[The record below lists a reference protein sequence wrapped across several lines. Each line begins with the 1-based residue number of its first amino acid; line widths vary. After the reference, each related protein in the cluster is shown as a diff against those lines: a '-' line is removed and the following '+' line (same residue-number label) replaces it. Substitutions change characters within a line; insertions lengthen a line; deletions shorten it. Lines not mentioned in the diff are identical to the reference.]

1 MAKNSVKSAPFFVRA
16 NIDCAATSGTYDQ
29 APIDLGFAVDALGA
43 TIVRLHSVQADF
55 SVQGA
60 SNGLPYPASAG
71 DWGQVSYQL
80 TTQSKTDLVYA
91 SDKSLVTSGKLAVA
105 MDTNNDP
112 VLLSAESNRID
123 LSLNEG
129 YLIGVETMY
138 LGIIGTLNSGAF
150 IDEPRVDVILEFTV
164 ESMTSAKAIA
174 LSLSQQ

>member
-1 MAKNSVKSAPFFVRA
+1 MAKKSAPFFVRA
-16 NIDCAATSGTYDQ
+16 NIDCAATSGTFDQ
-29 APIDLGFAVDALGA
+29 VEIDLGFAVDALGA

-55 SVQGA
+55 SVQGS
-60 SNGLPYPASAG
+60 SNGVPYPASSG
-71 DWGQVSYQL
+71 EWGQVSYQL
-80 TTQSKTDLVYA
+80 TTQSQTDLVFA
-91 SDKSLVTSGKLAVA
+91 SDKSLVCSGKLALA
-105 MDTNNDP
+105 MDTGNDP
-112 VLLSAESNRID
+112 VLLSSDANTID

-138 LGIIGTLNSGAF
+138 LGIIGTMSSGNF